1 MNRGISAASPKLVS
15 PSKLERMRTVLA
27 IDQGTTSSRAIVFDE
42 TLRVLASAQREFT
55 QHFPAPGLVEH
66 DADEIWRSVEACARE
81 ALAQADARAVAAIG
95 ITNQRETVV
104 LWDRRSGRPLH
115 RALVW
120 QDRRTAADCR
130 ALSEAG
136 VEALVRRKTGLVI
149 DPYFS
154 ASKLRWL
161 LDHVPGARA
170 RAAAGEL
177 AFGTIDCWLM
187 WQLSGGREHVT
198 DLTNASRTMLLDIAT
213 GDWDEELLA
222 AWSIPRPLLPRV
234 AGCAESLF
242 TTRAFGLDCPVAGV
256 AGDQQAALFGLQCFD
271 AGDAKC
277 TYGTGC
283 FILVNAGDTRPTP
296 GPGLLA
302 TPAWRIGGR
311 TTYALEGGVFMGGA
325 TIQWL
330 RDQLGLVARSAD
342 IEALAASVPDSA
354 GVVFVPA
361 FTGLGAPHW
370 DADARGLLIGLT
382 RGTGKGHIARAALEA
397 LALQVADVFEA
408 MRPGFASPLKS
419 LKVDGGAARNDLLM
433 RIQARLL
440 GLTLERPPQFENTAV
455 GAACLAGLGV
465 GLWPD
470 LTALRAH
477 WRDATRIAP
486 DELALDTAALTARWQ
501 AAVARA
507 KGWAAVG
514 G

>member
-1 MNRGISAASPKLVS
+1 
-15 PSKLERMRTVLA
+15 MRTVLA
-27 IDQGTTSSRAIVFDE
+27 IDQGTTSSRALVFDE
-42 TLRVLASAQREFT
+42 TLRVLACAQREFT

-66 DADEIWRSVEACARE
+66 DAEEIWRSVEACARE
-81 ALAQADARAVAAIG
+81 ALAAVDARSVAAVG
-95 ITNQRETVV
+95 ITNQRETVL
-104 LWDRRSGRPLH
+104 LWERSSGRPLH

-130 ALSEAG
+130 ALIEAG
-136 VEALVRRKTGLVI
+136 AEPSIRAKTGLVI

-161 LDHVPGARA
+161 LEHVPGARA
-170 RAAAGEL
+170 RAEAGEL
-177 AFGTIDCWLM
+177 ACGTIDSWLM
-187 WQLSGGREHVT
+187 WRLSGGREHLT
-198 DLTNASRTMLLDIAT
+198 DLSNAARTLLLDLAT
-213 GDWDEELLA
+213 EDWDDELLA
-222 AWSIPRPLLPRV
+222 RWSIPRALLPRV
-234 AGCAESLF
+234 VGSAEALF

-311 TTYALEGGVFMGGA
+311 TTYALEGSVFMGGA
-325 TIQWL
+325 TVQWL
-330 RDQLGLVARSAD
+330 RDQLGLVAHAAD
-342 IEALAASVPDSA
+342 VEALAASVPDSG
-354 GVVFVPA
+354 GVVLVPA
-361 FTGLGAPHW
+361 FTGLGAPYW

-382 RGTGKGHIARAALEA
+382 RGTGKAHIARAALEA
-397 LALQVADVFEA
+397 IALQVTDVLEA

-440 GLTLERPPQFENTAV
+440 GLTLERPPQLENTAV
-455 GAACLAGLGV
+455 GAACLAGLGA

-470 LTALRAH
+470 PAGLRAH
-477 WRDATRIAP
+477 WRDATPIAP
-486 DELALDTAALTARWQ
+486 DALALDTTALAARWQ
-501 AAVARA
+501 AAVTRA
-507 KGWAAVG
+507 KGWARAAE
-514 G
+514 

>member
-1 MNRGISAASPKLVS
+1 MSTL
-15 PSKLERMRTVLA
+15 LA
-27 IDQGTTSSRAIVFDE
+27 LDQGTTSTRALVFDE
-42 TLRVLASAQREFT
+42 ALRVVAGAQREFT

-66 DADEIWRSVEACARE
+66 DADEIWHSVRDCAHD
-81 ALAQADARAVAAIG
+81 ALAQVDAREVVAVG

-104 LWDRRSGRPLH
+104 LWDRRTGRPVH

-130 ALSEAG
+130 EMIDAG
-136 VEALVRRKTGLVI
+136 FEPLVRRRSGLLI

-161 LDHVPGARA
+161 LDHVPDARA
-170 RAAAGEL
+170 RAEAGEL
-177 AFGTIDCWLM
+177 AFGTVDSWLL
-187 WQLSGGREHVT
+187 WRLSGGRSHLT
-198 DLTNASRTMLLDIAT
+198 DVTNAARTMLLDIAR
-213 GDWDEELLA
+213 GDWDDELLA
-222 AWSIPRPLLPRV
+222 AWSIPRALLPRV
-234 AGCAESLF
+234 VGCAEPLVDGD
-242 TTRAFGLDCPVAGV
+242 ALGLDCPIAGV

-283 FILVNAGDTRPTP
+283 FILVNAGTTLPTP

-302 TPAWRIGGR
+302 TPAWRLGGV
-311 TTYALEGGVFMGGA
+311 TTYALEGSVFMGGA

-330 RDQLGLVARSAD
+330 RDQLGLIRRAD
-342 IEALAASVPDSA
+342 EIEALAATVPDSG
-354 GVVFVPA
+354 GVVLVPA

-370 DADARGLLIGLT
+370 DPAARGLLIGLT
-382 RGTGKGHIARAALEA
+382 RGTGKGHLARAALEA
-397 LALQVADVFEA
+397 IALQVGDVLDA
-408 MRPGFASPLKS
+408 MRPGLAAPLRS
-419 LKVDGGAARNDLLM
+419 LRVDGGASGNDLLM

-440 GLTLERPPQFENTAV
+440 GVTLERPPLIENTAL

-470 LTALRAH
+470 VASLRAR
-477 WRDATRIAP
+477 WQPARQFSP
-486 DELALDTAALTARWQ
+486 DEIALDTAHLHTRWR

-507 KGWAAVG
+507 KGWATDAG
-514 G
+514 

>member
-1 MNRGISAASPKLVS
+1 
-15 PSKLERMRTVLA
+15 MRTVLA
-27 IDQGTTSSRAIVFDE
+27 IDQGTTSSRAIVFDDS
-42 TLRVLASAQREFT
+42 LRPLASAQREFT
-55 QHFPAPGLVEH
+55 QHFPAPGHVEH
-66 DADEIWRSVEACARE
+66 DAEEIWRSVEACARD
-81 ALAQADARAVAAIG
+81 ALAGVDRRSVAAVG

-120 QDRRTAADCR
+120 QDRRTADACR
-130 ALSEAG
+130 ALREAG
-136 VEALVRRKTGLVI
+136 SEDTIRRKTGLLV

-177 AFGTIDCWLM
+177 AFGTVDSWLM

-198 DLTNASRTMLLDIAT
+198 DLTNASRTLLLDIDS
-213 GDWDEELLA
+213 GDWDDELLDL
-222 AWSIPRPLLPRV
+222 WSIPRAVLPRV
-234 AGCAESLF
+234 AGCAEPLF

-256 AGDQQAALFGLQCFD
+256 AGDQQAALFGLQCFE

-283 FILVNAGDTRPTP
+283 FILVNAGEMRPTP

-302 TPAWRIGGR
+302 TPAWRIAGR
-311 TTYALEGGVFMGGA
+311 TTYALEGSVFMGGA
-325 TIQWL
+325 IIQWL
-330 RDQLGLVARSAD
+330 RDQLGLVARAAE
-342 IEALAASVPDSA
+342 IEALAASVPDSD
-354 GVVFVPA
+354 GVVLVPA
-361 FTGLGAPHW
+361 FTGLGAPYW
-370 DADARGLLIGLT
+370 DADARGLLVGLT
-382 RGTGKGHIARAALEA
+382 RGTGRGHIARAALDA
-397 LALQVADVFEA
+397 IALQVADVLDA
-408 MRPGFASPLKS
+408 LRPGLSSPLKS

-433 RIQARLL
+433 RIQAKLL
-440 GLTLERPPQFENTAV
+440 ALTLERPPQLENTAL
-455 GAACLAGLGV
+455 GAASLAGLGA

-470 LTALRAH
+470 AAALRAL

-486 DELALDTAALTARWQ
+486 DEIALDTAALTRRWQ

-507 KGWAAVG
+507 KGWAAVAG
-514 G
+514 